1 MTTQFRS
8 RIKTVINYDGSDA
21 ATGGCCLPNGT
32 KLTGDTITLS
42 ECNNQ
47 NGFFRAGDPD
57 LLQCPDRGLTGCCC
71 SCSYI
76 RSQDGDFDS
85 FLEDIFGDGSNYYGT
100 VSSGSNLNEKGIR
113 DNVTQCECNN
123 LEGKWFYGKCNEI
136 GTIESLCGSVNNET
150 PNDTRVP
157 AACCHGNTLT
167 NELNCSNVCTSKE
180 CSDFSSDDYPYTSY
194 FGDEVGGSGNLCEQT
209 NGTIGSVN
217 CTVDSISPRQKLFD
231 EPVDE
236 SFADLIAQT
245 QTRQIPCLEILTQ
258 GNNITH
264 TCSMKTPP
272 ECFQAN
278 GFQYSQ
284 GNNKIL
290 RCSDAVVYAPTR
302 GIGSARITPPSTLE
316 SNMPT
321 IGDVFQ
327 GGIFTGI
334 FEPGKSTMSR
344 QKQGNYEIE
353 VSRKEGNGTNERKW
367 GLIWS
372 LRPFG
377 PYTEKN
383 DNARYKYRANKNS
396 EPILEVPTSF
406 YDGFFN
412 THGNGTNYFGYN
424 SELFENVRSLVYN
437 GFNDWY
443 IPSID
448 ELSFIYKNRLDVLKL
463 SGYTEGHLQANS
475 DNYFAPLLFKLFYS
489 NTMSSTL
496 WSSNDKLGQV
506 SVDGAGQIYQRK
518 GYIYAQNMHYGT
530 YYKTDRRTELVV
542 PLVRRIYLD

>member
-8 RIKTVINYDGSDA
+8 RIKTVINYQGSDA

-32 KLTGDTITLS
+32 KLTGDNITLS
-42 ECNNQ
+42 ECNKQ

-76 RSQDGDFDS
+76 RSQDGDFDE
-85 FLEDIFGDGSNYYGT
+85 FLGDVFEGGSLYYGA
-100 VSSGSNLNEKGIR
+100 VSSQDNLNEKGIK

-123 LEGKWFYGKCNEI
+123 LQGKWFYGKCSEI
-136 GTIESLCGSVNNET
+136 GNIESLCGSVNNNP
-150 PNDTRVP
+150 PNDVRVP
-157 AACCHGNTLT
+157 AACCHGNETT
-167 NELNCSNVCTSKE
+167 NELNCSNVCTAKE
-180 CSDFSSDDYPYTSY
+180 CSELASDDYPYTNY
-194 FGDEVGGSGNLCEQT
+194 FGDEVGGSGSLCEQT

-217 CTVDSISPRQKLFD
+217 CSVDSISPRQQFFD
-231 EPVDE
+231 ESLGE
-236 SFADLIAQT
+236 SLEDLIAQT
-245 QTRQIPCLEILTQ
+245 ETRQIPCLELLTE
-258 GNNITH
+258 NNNLTH
-264 TCSMKTPP
+264 SCSMKTPP
-272 ECFQAN
+272 ECFEVN

-290 RCSDAVVYAPTR
+290 RCSDAVAYTPSR
-302 GIGSARITPPSTLE
+302 GIGSGRITPPSTLE
-316 SNMPT
+316 SNMPRV
-321 IGDVFQ
+321 GDIFQ
-327 GGIFTGI
+327 GGIFAGI

-353 VSRKEGNGTNERKW
+353 VSRREGNGTNERKW

-372 LRPFG
+372 LRPYG
-377 PYTEKN
+377 PYTEPT
-383 DNARYKYRANKNS
+383 DDTRYKYRANKSS
-396 EPILEVPTSF
+396 EPVLQVPTSL

-412 THGNGTNYFGYN
+412 THGNGTDFFGYN

-448 ELSFIYKNRLDVLKL
+448 ELSFIYKYRLDVLKL
-463 SGYTEGHLQANS
+463 SGYTEGLLQAIA
-475 DNYFAPLLFKLFYS
+475 DNYFAPLKYSLFFS
-489 NTMSSTL
+489 NMMSSTL
-496 WSSNDKLGQV
+496 WSSNDKLGQE
-506 SVDGAGQIYQRK
+506 SINGEGQIYQRR
-518 GYIYAQNMHYGT
+518 GYIYAQNMYYGT

-542 PLVRRIYLD
+542 PMVRRIYLD